1 MRRSKTSPALT
12 WPRSPALTLP
22 NLCTA
27 QSVFFLVLVSELLVV
42 VWVILQPAPSWILLG
57 YVSLYVQWVVLLSA
71 SALCRMRG
79 WLARQVLWLGWLTAF
94 ALVSVLG
101 FLVSLAAEWA
111 LQGQQW
117 QQIDLNQVGRRTAAI
132 ALMAA
137 LVLRY
142 FQLQQQLVERSQAAL
157 EARLE
162 ALQNRIRPHFLFNSL
177 NTIAE
182 LIATRPLEAEA
193 AVDHLSGLFRA
204 SLKDSGTFWSIQD
217 ELSLVQGYLSLEQW
231 RLGDRL
237 RIVWR
242 TPGPEVRWSVP
253 VLSVQPLVE
262 NAVVHGIAPSVK
274 GGTLLIGCYQHGH
287 RLIIE
292 IENPIPSEEETVRSH
307 KEGNHLA
314 MDNIRHRLFQL
325 YGDQAKL
332 FAAAEDELFRV
343 RLTLPA
349 RLINGQ

>member
-1 MRRSKTSPALT
+1 M
-12 WPRSPALTLP
+12 
-22 NLCTA
+22 
-27 QSVFFLVLVSELLVV
+27 
-42 VWVILQPAPSWILLG
+42 VWVILQPAPSWEILG

-71 SALCRMRG
+71 GVLCRLRA
-79 WLARQVLWLGWLTAF
+79 WLAKQVLWIGWLTSF
-94 ALVSVLG
+94 ALVSMLG
-101 FLVSLAAEWA
+101 FIVSLAAEWA
-111 LQGQQW
+111 IQGQQW
-117 QQIDLNQVGRRTAAI
+117 QQVALDQVGRRSAAI
-132 ALMAA
+132 ALVAA

-231 RLGDRL
+231 RFGERL
-237 RIVWR
+237 RVVWR
-242 TPGPEVRWSVP
+242 TPIPDVRWSVP
-253 VLSVQPLVE
+253 VLSIQPLVE
-262 NAVVHGIAPSVK
+262 NAVVHGIAPSLK
-274 GGTLLIGCYQHGH
+274 GGTLLIGCYQQGQ

-292 IENPIPSEEETVRSH
+292 IENPIPGEEESARSQ

-314 MDNIRHRLFQL
+314 MDNIRHRLSQL

-332 FAAAEDELFRV
+332 FAAAEDDLFRV

-349 RLINGQ
+349 RLLNGQ

>member
-1 MRRSKTSPALT
+1 MKPRTTSAKWPPART
-12 WPRSPALTLP
+12 AALTLP

-42 VWVILQPAPSWILLG
+42 VWLLLQPSPGWLLLG

-71 SALCRMRG
+71 AALCRLRP
-79 WLARQVLWLGWLTAF
+79 WLARQVLWLGWLVAF
-94 ALVSVLG
+94 ALVSVVG

-111 LQGQQW
+111 VQGQQW
-117 QQIDLNQVGRRTAAI
+117 AQVDLATVGRRTAAI
-132 ALMAA
+132 ALLAA

-182 LIATRPLEAEA
+182 LIATRPVEAEA
-193 AVDHLSGLFRA
+193 AVEHLSGLFRA
-204 SLKDSGTFWSIQD
+204 SLKESGTFWSIQD
-217 ELSLVQGYLSLEQW
+217 ELTLVQGYLSLEQW

-237 RIVWR
+237 RVVWR
-242 TPGPEVRWSVP
+242 TPSPEVRWSVP
-253 VLSVQPLVE
+253 VLCLQPLVE
-262 NAVVHGIAPSVK
+262 NAVVHGLAPRVK
-274 GGTLLIGCYQHGH
+274 GGTLLIGCYQHGQ

-292 IENPIPSEEETVRSH
+292 IENPLPSEADADRPQ
-307 KEGNHLA
+307 KAGNHVALE
-314 MDNIRHRLFQL
+314 NIRHRLNQL

-332 FAAAEDELFRV
+332 FAAAEDDLFRV

-349 RLINGQ
+349 RLHNQH

>member
-1 MRRSKTSPALT
+1 MKHAKTPPNRPGSRT
-12 WPRSPALTLP
+12 PALTLP

-42 VWVILQPAPSWILLG
+42 IWIILQPAPSWVLLG

-71 SALCRMRG
+71 SALCRMRK
-79 WLARQVLWLGWLTAF
+79 WLARQALWLGWLTAF
-94 ALVSVLG
+94 SLVSVLG
-101 FLVSLAAEWA
+101 FLVSLIAEWA

-117 QQIDLNQVGRRTAAI
+117 QNIALDEVARRTTAI
-132 ALMAA
+132 ALAAA

-182 LIATRPLEAEA
+182 LIATRPVEAEA

-204 SLKDSGTFWSIQD
+204 SLKDSGTFWSVQD
-217 ELSLVQGYLSLEQW
+217 ELSLVKGYLSLEQW

-237 RIVWR
+237 RVVWR
-242 TPGPEVRWSVP
+242 TPEPEVRWSVP
-253 VLSVQPLVE
+253 VLSIQPLVE
-262 NAVVHGIAPSVK
+262 NAVVHGLSPSVK
-274 GGTLLIGCYQHGH
+274 GGTLLIGCYHQGQ

-292 IENPIPSEEETVRSH
+292 IENPVPKEAAKLPH
-307 KEGNHLA
+307 KEGNHIAL
-314 MDNIRHRLFQL
+314 DNIRHRLYQL

-332 FAAAEDELFRV
+332 FAAAEADLFRV

-349 RLINGQ
+349 RLLSGQ